1 MLSKFRLQNHFQSL
15 KTYLRYLNSNNHFRA
30 VENENHDASNEQFK
44 YKTTQTSENVF
55 SQRANVER
63 STTFVEKI
71 QVLSSPTE
79 FVNNHKT
86 MSDVSRDRLGQW
98 PVESESE
105 LSGQGLQR
113 LKNGRFNKVSE
124 WKKREKI
131 DRKPTDDCDVDYYE
145 TNNFLGFANSS
156 KNKLL
161 PIDGWCCKSLA
172 KRKIIKM
179 ISGAL
184 ENSAVRLSHESYDT
198 RESERDGK
206 NNFHDHARCGRF
218 WRFLQQIASPGLEL
232 ETENRSRQN
241 QNKPRLSNSMTV
253 RK

>member
-1 MLSKFRLQNHFQSL
+1 MLSKFRLQTHFQTL

-44 YKTTQTSENVF
+44 YKTTQTNENVF

-79 FVNNHKT
+79 FVKNHKT

-124 WKKREKI
+124 WKKRGKI
-131 DRKPTDDCDVDYYE
+131 DRKPSDDCDVDYYE

-161 PIDGWCCKSLA
+161 PINGWCCKPLT
-172 KRKIIKM
+172 KRKIKKLFLAHWKIPRCDWVMSRTISEKVNVMAKTTSTIMRGAGGFGASFNRLLLPALNLKRKIARDKIKT
-179 ISGAL
+179 
-184 ENSAVRLSHESYDT
+184 N
-198 RESERDGK
+198 RD
-206 NNFHDHARCGRF
+206 
-218 WRFLQQIASPGLEL
+218 
-232 ETENRSRQN
+232 
-241 QNKPRLSNSMTV
+241 
-253 RK
+253 

>member
-172 KRKIIKM
+172 QRKIIKM

-198 RESERDGK
+198 RY
-206 NNFHDHARCGRF
+206 
-218 WRFLQQIASPGLEL
+218 
-232 ETENRSRQN
+232 SR
-241 QNKPRLSNSMTV
+241 K
-253 RK
+253 